1 MSKSFNLISLGYR
14 GVGKTVFLA
23 GSCAALLSGG
33 RRTSSQQN
41 FWFDCRDQD
50 AQTNIEK
57 LISYITRTGQYPPPT
72 LKVTDFGFTL
82 RRKRFGLQQTLCQ
95 FNWLDIPGEICDT
108 TNREFQSTL
117 ANSHG
122 CCVFIDAEALVRDPA
137 YSIILERLIT
147 QVEAIAALAQKH
159 NLKYP
164 LALICTKCDLLTSGA
179 ISLVQVEER
188 LKPLTDKLDAVKAHY
203 RQFFSSVPIMSQNGK
218 ALLEPRG
225 AATPVLWLVSEL
237 NKIHSFNQQPNLGKA
252 LAGLVQDKP
261 ISKLA
266 TPTTGL
272 GFGGFGLNQPRGLLL
287 ATLAGCGGVA
297 AIAGLA
303 LNLGLPKPPPT
314 EASTP
319 KQRMEYYAG
328 LAKREPNNTDA
339 LKELG
344 RAYGELA
351 QHEPAIQTYEKA
363 LAQTPTDQQVLEELA
378 FLYGLTNRKPQEEQM
393 YDRILQQQPE
403 NLFALTQKASIA
415 IEKGDRSGAET
426 LFKKAES
433 IANPTLK
440 KTIREMAEKKL
451 KETSA
456 APRSKP

>member
-1 MSKSFNLISLGYR
+1 MSKTFNLISLGYR

-33 RRTSSQQN
+33 RRTASNQN
-41 FWFDCRDQD
+41 LWFDCRDQD
-50 AQTNIEK
+50 AQTNIDK

-82 RRKRFGLQQTLCQ
+82 RRKRLGFQQTLCQ

-122 CCVFIDAEALVRDPA
+122 CCVFVDAEALLRDPA
-137 YSIILERLIT
+137 YSILLERLMT
-147 QVEAIAALAQKH
+147 QVEAIAALAQQH

-164 LALICTKCDLLTSGA
+164 LALICTKCDLLATGA
-179 ISLVQVEER
+179 IGLVQMEER
-188 LKPLTDKLDAVKAHY
+188 LKPLTAKLDAVNAHY
-203 RQFFSSVPIMSQNGK
+203 RQFYSSVPIVSQNGK
-218 ALLEPRG
+218 TLLEPRG

-237 NKIHSFNQQPNLGKA
+237 TKIHGFNKQPSLGAA
-252 LAGLVQDKP
+252 LAELVQDKP
-261 ISKLA
+261 ISQLA
-266 TPTTGL
+266 APATG
-272 GFGGFGLNQPRGLLL
+272 FGFGLNQPKGLLL
-287 ATLAGCGGVA
+287 ATLAGCGGLA

-303 LNLGLPKPPPT
+303 LNLGLPKPTPT

-319 KQRMEYYAG
+319 KQRLDYYAG
-328 LAKREPNNTDA
+328 LVQREPNNTNA

-363 LAQTPTDQQVLEELA
+363 LEQNPNDQQTLEELA

-393 YDRILQQQPE
+393 YDRILKLQPE
-403 NLFALTQKASIA
+403 NLFALTQKAGIVMN
-415 IEKGDRSGAET
+415 KGDRNGAET

-433 IANPTLK
+433 LANPTLK
-440 KTIREMAEKKL
+440 KTIREMADKKL
-451 KETSA
+451 KEASSA
-456 APRSKP
+456 PSSKP